1 MKHLKLLY
9 VATDQTIPGSTGG
22 SVHVLEVARGLAKRG
37 HEVHVMARAGDGGF
51 AHTESEFT
59 LHPARPFLPHRFF
72 RWTAEKMAGQLI
84 DRFGIDVVLERY
96 YNFGGEGVR
105 AAYGCGVPSVLEVN
119 SPLMDHP
126 GSLKSWLDRFLLFR
140 PMKAVREDLCRKA
153 SALVTPL
160 PAIILRSVPREK
172 IHPVHW
178 GANVDT
184 FHPGVTASGSAKEL
198 PIPSGA
204 SVVVFSSSFRPWH
217 GAELLVRAAVR
228 VLERSPN
235 TFFLLLGA
243 GPMLGKVKQHA
254 EELGVAAR
262 LHCTGAVPYEE
273 MPHYLARAHVGV
285 APYQPSLHGQLQL
298 GFYWS
303 PLKIFEYMASGLP
316 VVTLDIEPLREI
328 VRPGLEGLLFPEN
341 HTERLAEAIGE
352 LVSSPERARAMG
364 QSARRRI
371 VSLYSWQVHCET
383 LERVL
388 AGVTEGA
395 GA

>member
-1 MKHLKLLY
+1 
-9 VATDQTIPGSTGG
+9 
-22 SVHVLEVARGLAKRG
+22 VLEVARGLTRRG
-37 HEVHVMARAGDGGF
+37 HEVHVVARPGDGSS
-51 AHTESEFT
+51 ASAESEFT

-72 RWTAEKMAGQLI
+72 RWTTEKRVGQLI
-84 DRFGIDVVLERY
+84 DRFGIEVVLERY

-105 AAYGCGVPSVLEVN
+105 AAYRRGVPSVLEVN
-119 SPLMDHP
+119 SPVMDHP
-126 GSLKSWLDRFLLFR
+126 GSFKSWLDRLALFR
-140 PMKAVREDLCRKA
+140 SMKAVREDLCRKA

-160 PAIILRSVPREK
+160 PTIIPRSVPREK
-172 IHPVHW
+172 VHPVHW
-178 GANVDT
+178 GANVDI
-184 FHPGVTASGSAKEL
+184 FHPGVTVSGAAEKL
-198 PIPSGA
+198 PIPGDA

-217 GAELLVRAAVR
+217 GAELLVRAAAR
-228 VLERSPN
+228 VLERAPN
-235 TFFLLLGA
+235 AFFLLLGA
-243 GPMLGKVKQHA
+243 GPMLARVKQHA
-254 EELGVAAR
+254 EELGVSSR
-262 LHCTGAVPYEE
+262 VHCTGAVPYEE
-273 MPHYLARAHVGV
+273 MPRYLARAHVGV

-341 HTERLAEAIGE
+341 HTERLAEAIAE
-352 LVSSPERARAMG
+352 LVRSPERARAMG
-364 QSARRRI
+364 QSARQRI
-371 VSLYSWQVHCET
+371 VSLYSWQVHCEA

>member
-1 MKHLKLLY
+1 
-9 VATDQTIPGSTGG
+9 
-22 SVHVLEVARGLAKRG
+22 
-37 HEVHVMARAGDGGF
+37 
-51 AHTESEFT
+51 
-59 LHPARPFLPHRFF
+59 
-72 RWTAEKMAGQLI
+72 
-84 DRFGIDVVLERY
+84 
-96 YNFGGEGVR
+96 
-105 AAYGCGVPSVLEVN
+105 
-119 SPLMDHP
+119 HP
-126 GSLKSWLDRFLLFR
+126 GSVKSWLDRFLLFR
-140 PMKAVREDLCRKA
+140 PMKAAREDLCQKA

-160 PAIILRSVPREK
+160 PRIIPPSVPREK

-178 GANVDT
+178 GANVDM
-184 FHPGVTASGSAKEL
+184 FQPGVTASGSAKEL
-198 PIPSGA
+198 PIPNGA

-235 TFFLLLGA
+235 AFFLLLGA
-243 GPMLGKVKQHA
+243 GPMLAKVKQHA

-262 LHCTGAVPYEE
+262 VHCTGAVRYEE
-273 MPHYLARAHVGV
+273 MPRYLARAHLGA

-352 LVSSPERARAMG
+352 LVNSPERARAMG
-364 QSARRRI
+364 QSARQRI
-371 VSLYSWQVHCET
+371 VSLYSWQVHCEA